1 MTLVLW
7 KLTIFSQKNFFKK
20 SGKNSKMRDI
30 KADMR

>member
-20 SGKNSKMRDI
+20 SGKNSNLTFAGKVD
-30 KADMR
+30 